1 MRKIL
6 LAVDGSEHSARAATF
21 AGELSRKLGAS
32 VVVLNVV
39 NEARM
44 MTPSVV
50 AEYAELENAYIT
62 QRDLLESI
70 GTDLIAQAAARVTEA
85 GGDVDHQKV
94 MVGSAPH
101 SIASYA
107 ESVGAD
113 CIVMGRRGL
122 GDLKGLLMGS
132 VSHRVGQLSDL
143 TLITTE

>member
-1 MRKIL
+1 MKKVL
-6 LAVDGSEHSARAATF
+6 LAVDGSEHSMRAAAF
-21 AGELSRKLGAS
+21 AGELSKHLRMP

-39 NEARM
+39 HETRM
-44 MTPSVV
+44 ITPTVV
-50 AEYAELENAYIT
+50 AEYAELEHTYVT

-70 GTDLIAQAAARVTEA
+70 GADVVAKAAAAVTKA

-94 MVGSAPH
+94 LVGSAPH
-101 SIASYA
+101 TIASYA
-107 ESVGAD
+107 EAVGAD

>member
-1 MRKIL
+1 MKMIL
-6 LAVDGSEHSARAATF
+6 LAVDGSEHAVRAATF
-21 AGELSRKLGAS
+21 AGELSKKLHVP

-39 NEARM
+39 NESRM
-44 MTPSVV
+44 MTPTVV
-50 AEYAELENAYIT
+50 AEYAELEHTYIT

-70 GTDLIAQAAARVTEA
+70 GTDLVAKAAAKVTAA

-101 SIASYA
+101 AIANYA